1 MNHKHEY
8 LLEVFDEKDIP
19 FPFNEKDYPKFDK
32 RDTYNL
38 NDTIA
43 CWLYERLRFFQEH
56 TIINLDYHKF
66 NIDGEELTQRQCIQ
80 KMVDDCKVIM
90 LGDIWDD
97 ESFNQMEVA
106 KYDLFK
112 ILGEVYWAMW
122 W

>member
-1 MNHKHEY
+1 MEHKHEY

-19 FPFNEKDYPKFDK
+19 FPFNQEGYSEFDA
-32 RDTYNL
+32 RDTYDL
-38 NDTIA
+38 FYTTT
-43 CWLYERLRFFQEH
+43 CWLYERLRYFQEH

-80 KMVDDCKVIM
+80 RMVDDCKVIM
-90 LGDIWDD
+90 LGNIWDD
-97 ESFNQMEVA
+97 ESFNQMGIA

-112 ILGEVYWAMW
+112 ILGEVFWAMW

>member
-1 MNHKHEY
+1 MEHKHEY

-19 FPFNEKDYPKFDK
+19 FPFNQEGYSEFDA
-32 RDTYNL
+32 RDTYDL
-38 NDTIA
+38 FDTIT
-43 CWLYERLRFFQEH
+43 CWLYERLRYFQEH

-80 KMVDDCKVIM
+80 RMVDDCKVIM
-90 LGDIWDD
+90 LGNILDD
-97 ESFNQMEVA
+97 ESFNQMEIA

-112 ILGEVYWAMW
+112 ILGEVFWAMW